1 MPFSI
6 ALISTD
12 DTNTASGTLKKA
24 NSAPAASK
32 IINTA
37 QSITPTVDAKKR
49 LNGNTFAKQEN
60 ARQAET
66 GQTEAEKISETDGK
80 ENGSRRDDE
89 KETTV
94 TKTAKSAVIKNKG
107 GANRM
112 PVSLSVAENA
122 EITAHITANVN
133 APPDPNAPF
142 ESIQSDASRKTSDKR
157 KSGMKNRQSFA
168 LTPFI
173 NGKSTSVCNKT
184 KGVVPPPKESETNTD
199 ASGKRAQKAVI
210 RQAPFFPRSF
220 SG

>member
-37 QSITPTVDAKKR
+37 QSSTPTVDAKKR
-49 LNGNTFAKQEN
+49 FNGNTFAKQAN

-80 ENGSRRDDE
+80 ENGARRDDE
-89 KETTV
+89 KDTTV

-112 PVSLSVAENA
+112 LVSRSAAENA

-142 ESIQSDASRKTSDKR
+142 DSVQSDASRKTTDKR
-157 KSGMKNRQSFA
+157 KSGMKKRQSFA
-168 LTPFI
+168 LT
-173 NGKSTSVCNKT
+173 
-184 KGVVPPPKESETNTD
+184 
-199 ASGKRAQKAVI
+199 
-210 RQAPFFPRSF
+210 
-220 SG
+220 